1 MTMFTR
7 NDKGVDQTGDTKM
20 QDVKATDRPGTTQE
34 TAPIRSTSSAPAGSP
49 RPSGGDAATSVISKA
64 LKITGQLESSEA
76 IRIDG
81 VVEGDVRGQSVLV
94 GSGATITGTVSGE
107 SVELSGTVNGKIE
120 ARSVVLTQ
128 SARMSGDVIH
138 QDIKIESG
146 AFIDGS
152 CRPSYGKNHDT
163 NVHTLAATAASAQE
177 AAKKPANGGA
187 SAKAGFGTL

>member
-7 NDKGVDQTGDTKM
+7 NEKGVDQAGDAKS
-20 QDVKATDRPGTTQE
+20 QDIKAPDRPTAQE
-34 TAPIRSTSSAPAGSP
+34 NAPVRGAAPVQTARATS
-49 RPSGGDAATSVISKA
+49 DTAASVISKA

-81 VVEGDVRGQSVLV
+81 VIEGDVRGQSVTV
-94 GSGATITGTVSGE
+94 GNGATVTGTVSGE

-120 ARSVVLTQ
+120 ARKVVLTQ
-128 SARMSGDVIH
+128 TARMSGDVIH

-152 CRPSYGKNHDT
+152 CKPAYGKGKDT
-163 NVHTLAATAASAQE
+163 NVHTLSAAPPQVAQDTS
-177 AAKKPANGGA
+177 KKPANGGA
-187 SAKAGFGTL
+187 KAGFGTV